1 MNSLTFQG
9 HARRKAFNPVKVPDV
24 SQKYLNESQ
33 STIRGMRDVAQA
45 LVNNRNATISQ
56 VRDNQRKELAQIAD
70 NQQLQKGF
78 DQETKA
84 SMLQAHQANLLSI
97 KSEGI
102 QDKEMEDLM
111 AMIPKAITNVAK
123 ANNQFNEEA
132 RKDMVGLAVNFTTD
146 EERRAL
152 NFVGKNVEWADTAI
166 NKVINRLELAGN
178 QAAADQLRNVS
189 GRKLLALQELTV
201 TDAAKNAFPRI
212 VTNSLNKKSKKY
224 GVTLQSVLDNPT
236 KENRTIADGILR
248 EIQNDFYTS
257 LEWDGQSPDPSSI
270 QGGYTTAFLGEHAA
284 PHVDE
289 TVQKYLKEYDDA
301 LAVETNDQNRET
313 RQNKLKAA
321 MTSSGKTAGNGD
333 PQGVADGF
341 FGWVRSEAGGDKSL
355 IKTIRI
361 EGWGHVED
369 LVASGEMT
377 GQQWREFKN
386 STIMIGDKPQRVGD
400 LYKDEIDG
408 IDKAFVKRVNE
419 NDRLRT
425 AKEKEHDLQMQDGV
439 FNLSQKEGRYASN
452 KEIDNIKASYKANGF
467 PVPRWV
473 TDYETAEQMDVNYQ
487 TRWLDDTAS
496 SPGGL
501 SMAQLYSR
509 PILSPTL
516 LKEYEKQTIDGPESI
531 PTQSR
536 TNFLRGIASKVAKVG
551 NSSILN
557 PDSRS
562 QQVLIKSARAQ
573 TLLTENVRYGLA
585 TGKYEGALQ
594 AWTTESE
601 DLGKLIESGDGEWA
615 VATVAGSDKSSYSGW
630 KDLQPDGNTTDITA
644 LTYYRASKDNPNFL
658 TLTSA
663 EGGVSAEDVAVLKKK
678 LVLREFPGW
687 IDKIMAN
694 YPTLDRAEV
703 ANKILVANGEKPVES
718 VGAAKTYQ
726 FVHPSIKSL
735 VGGNKTSLHRTDMGI
750 TGTNKIVGNKETDTT
765 LNLLKDGNVVTA
777 DETSE
782 GYEVVSTT
790 QSQNLVTNEMA
801 FGTTIAETSIDQVI
815 NNPSV
820 LEVGPFNIDK
830 PTFKTYI
837 KQGYLTGNEVLT
849 KETQDYIAK
858 LDMYDQSGTFYTN
871 NKEPIW
877 GVGQKHYSEDFSEV
891 PSSEILGDIITK
903 HIIPDVV
910 KGFGM
915 AGDFILDN
923 YNTAGVLTRALGKLS
938 AEAITTL
945 RDNYDPEYWKQFNTR
960 IHPDANVDYSKIP
973 GQVNKTL
980 SGIVETLQ
988 SIPLE
993 DFAKAYTSTPEAQL
1007 AVQQRD
1013 ESRKMVIG
1021 VIKYYQKRQ
1030 QLEASG
1036 FTGTFTDAMEDNI
1049 YNSGL
1054 E

>member
-33 STIRGMRDVAQA
+33 STIRGMKDVAQA
-45 LVNNRNATISQ
+45 LIDNRNATISQ

-70 NQQLQKGF
+70 NQQLQRGF

-111 AMIPKAITNVAK
+111 AMIPKAISNVAK

-132 RKDMVGLAVNFTTD
+132 RKDMIGLAVHFTTD

-248 EIQNDFYTS
+248 ELQNDFYTS

-289 TVQKYLKEYDDA
+289 TVKKYLKEYDDA

-439 FNLSQKEGRYASN
+439 FNLSQTEGRYASN
-452 KEIDNIKASYKANGF
+452 KEIENIKASYKANGF

-501 SMAQLYSR
+501 TMAQLYSR
-509 PILSPTL
+509 PILSPEL
-516 LKEYEKQTIDGPESI
+516 LKKYEKQTIDGPESI

-536 TNFLRGIASKVAKVG
+536 TEFLSGIANKVHSVVSETMLA
-551 NSSILN
+551 
-557 PDSRS
+557 PDLRS
-562 QQVLIKSARAQ
+562 QMVKIKSGRAK

-585 TGKYEGALQ
+585 TGAYKNALQ
-594 AWTTESE
+594 AWTSESE
-601 DLGKLIESGDGEWA
+601 LLAIEIDKGKGEWA
-615 VATVAGSDKSSYSGW
+615 IKKLPNGDNAYAGFL
-630 KDLQPDGNTTDITA
+630 DLQ
-644 LTYYRASKDNPNFL
+644 LTRSDEKGQRYGKLSSDNNNFINL
-658 TLTSA
+658 SSA
-663 EGGVSAEDVAVLKKK
+663 DGGVDAADVEELKKR
-678 LVLREFPGW
+678 LVLREFPSY
-687 IDKIMAN
+687 IDDIMIN
-694 YPTLDRAEV
+694 YPTLDRAEI

-718 VGAAKTYQ
+718 VGAAKTYK

-735 VGGNKTSLHRTDMGI
+735 VGGNKTSLHRTDMAI
-750 TGTNKIVGNKETDTT
+750 TGTNKIVDNKETDTT

-777 DETSE
+777 DESSE

-801 FGTTIAETSIDQVI
+801 FGTTIAETSIDQVV

-877 GVGQKHYSEDFSEV
+877 GVGQKNYSEDFSEV

-960 IHPDANVDYSKIP
+960 IHPDANIDYSKIP

-1036 FTGTFTDAMEDNI
+1036 FTGPFTDAMEDNI
-1049 YNSGL
+1049 YNSGF